1 MSQPDKG
8 NAPGPI
14 TRNIPN
20 LLTVLALCAG
30 LTSIRMTLDSR
41 WEPAIYLILLAVI
54 LDGLDGR
61 MARFLDAASDF
72 GAELDS
78 LADFLNFGIAPALLV
93 YNQIYQDTPYANLGW
108 AVCLCLV
115 VCCMLRLARFNTAED
130 DGAASHFVGI
140 PAPALAFLALLPIY
154 LLQTRLDFIC
164 AHVGWMALY
173 LLCIAGLA
181 ISTIQTVSIKRWRP
195 KPHQVRLCVLTGA
208 LALISLL
215 AFIWY
220 ALIAACFAYLMSIIL
235 SVSMKRSAPVHPDR

>member
-1 MSQPDKG
+1 MTQPNKG
-8 NAPGPI
+8 NGPGRI
-14 TRNIPN
+14 ARNIPN

-30 LTSIRMTLDSR
+30 LTSIRMTLDNR
-41 WEPAIYLILLAVI
+41 WELAIYLILLAVI

-93 YNQIYQDTPYANLGW
+93 YNQIYQGTPYANLGW

-130 DGAASHFVGI
+130 DGTCSYFVGI

-154 LLQTRLDFIC
+154 LLQTRLDFIS
-164 AHVGWMALY
+164 AHVGWMAIY
-173 LLCIAGLA
+173 LLCVAGLA
-181 ISTIQTVSIKRWRP
+181 ISTVRTVSIKRWRP

-208 LALISLL
+208 LVLISLL
-215 AFIWY
+215 TFLWY
-220 ALIAACFAYLMSIIL
+220 ALIVACLAYLMTIVL
-235 SVSMKRSAPVHPDR
+235 SVSMKRFAQAHSDR